1 MSVFLSIK
9 NGIKNELLVRAA
21 TRQLI
26 RFSEVSGSSFYL
38 IPFGLSKKDFKAEFR
53 FAIEKIIPMVNK
65 LHNELGIDRPCHRVI
80 AAHAASSMCN
90 KRIELGLLSAV
101 DVCLTSEL
109 AKEMIY
115 SGVNIK
121 AVELFMIFFD
131 DIIDEYED
139 DEQKCILSS
148 MIESKKR
155 CGINAVMN

>member
-1 MSVFLSIK
+1 MSIFLS
-9 NGIKNELLVRAA
+9 IKNELLVRAA

-38 IPFGLSKKDFKAEFR
+38 IPFGISKKNFKAEFR

-65 LHNELGIDRPCHRVI
+65 LHNELGLNRPCYRVI

-90 KRIELGLLSAV
+90 KRIDLGLLSAV

-115 SGVNIK
+115 SGVDIK
-121 AVELFMIFFD
+121 AIELFMMFFD
-131 DIIDEYED
+131 DIIDGYED

-155 CGINAVMN
+155 YCINAVVN